1 MCNIQGSFYNFF
13 RVFEKILNTT
23 LDSDRSLSI
32 AGDEFIP
39 RDKDNKIPQ
48 LYIIKKDVELKMK
61 DLISKINPNV

>member
-39 RDKDNKIPQ
+39 RDKDNKIP
-48 LYIIKKDVELKMK
+48 
-61 DLISKINPNV
+61 